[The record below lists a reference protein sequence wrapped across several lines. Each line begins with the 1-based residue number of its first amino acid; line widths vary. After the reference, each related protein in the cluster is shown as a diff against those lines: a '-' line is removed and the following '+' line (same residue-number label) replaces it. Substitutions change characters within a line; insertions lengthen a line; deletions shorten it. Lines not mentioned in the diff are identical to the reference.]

1 MQASLATTT
10 LSFFDCTQIVSNTS
24 RTMSN
29 YQHQLNVMI
38 ADTLEKL
45 QDLNPDLYSLHYAE
59 LYTERRNWDVA
70 KLHQLEQDI
79 IENAK

>member
-1 MQASLATTT
+1 
-10 LSFFDCTQIVSNTS
+10 
-24 RTMSN
+24 
-29 YQHQLNVMI
+29 MI

-45 QDLNPDLYSLHYAE
+45 QDLNPDLYALHYTE
-59 LYTERRNWDVA
+59 LYTERRNWNVA